1 MCRSKSVPYLDF
13 GYGHSPSKQEYTVP
27 ILAIAWDCL
36 IQLVY
41 FDENEIVV
49 KMDGFYC
56 SESEINSIYFMG
68 DSCLLVLVDQTKI
81 KLLYTK
87 KFHNGDF
94 SYMDAPEFKEDFK
107 VQYKRMIDF
116 TRHAELDSNCPLVK
130 GVRRQLIEMD

>member
-27 ILAIAWDCL
+27 MLAIAWDCL

-56 SESEINSIYFMG
+56 SESEINSVYFMG
-68 DSCLLVLVDQTKI
+68 DSLFMILVDQTKI

-87 KFHNGDF
+87 KFHNGDYTWLNA
-94 SYMDAPEFKEDFK
+94 SEFKADFK
-107 VQYKRMIDF
+107 LHYKRMIEF
-116 TRHAELDSNCPLVK
+116 TKHAELDCNSVEVK
-130 GVRRQLIEMD
+130 GVRR